1 MEWEDFVLLRPILQ
15 NMVNFCLNTHI
26 VQRLGRGLRVP
37 LFVNVEENYLFEL
50 NGLIG
55 SWGTLRLLWGMIDM
69 GVLLD

>member
-1 MEWEDFVLLRPILQ
+1 MLSNSSEYGY
-15 NMVNFCLNTHI
+15 FCLNTHI

-50 NGLIG
+50 NGG
-55 SWGTLRLLWGMIDM
+55 WGTLRLLWGMIDM

>member
-37 LFVNVEENYLFEL
+37 LFVNVEENYLLEL
-50 NGLIG
+50 NGG
-55 SWGTLRLLWGMIDM
+55 WGTLRLLWGMIDM